1 MEAVIPSP
9 GATGSPD
16 VIVAGGGV
24 IGLGVA
30 WRATQAGL
38 SVSVVDPGAAGGA
51 SAVAA
56 GMLAPV
62 TEAHHGEE
70 TLLQL
75 NLVSSQRYPGFV
87 AELEEA
93 TGMDCGYSQ
102 CGTLS
107 VARDADDNA
116 ALDDLYAFQQ
126 GLDLKVE
133 RLRAREC
140 RELEP
145 NLSPR
150 VRGGILVEDDHQI
163 DPPALVAALAKAC
176 AGAGV
181 ERIRDRVR
189 SVEASED
196 VVRGVALEGGD
207 RIASGNVV
215 VAAGCWSGSIEGLPK
230 GASGAIRPVKGQLM
244 QLRSRGGEPLAH
256 RNVRGLDVYIVSR
269 PDGRTVLGATVEEQ
283 GFDTTTTA
291 GAAFELLRYAWELL
305 PGIREMEL
313 VSQQAGLRPGTPDNA
328 PLIGP
333 TSIDG
338 LLMATGHYRN
348 GILLA
353 PITAEL
359 VAGMLAGQPT
369 TELAE
374 RYSPRRLRL

>member
-1 MEAVIPSP
+1 MEAVIPSA

-30 WRATQAGL
+30 WRAAQSSL
-38 SVSVVDPGAAGGA
+38 SVVVVDPGGPGGA
-51 SAVAA
+51 SEVAA

-62 TEAHHGEE
+62 TEAHYGEE

-75 NLVSSQRYPGFV
+75 NLLSSQRYPGFV
-87 AELEEA
+87 AELEET

-107 VARDADDNA
+107 VARDADDSA

-126 GLDLKVE
+126 RLDLKVE

-140 RELEP
+140 REIEP

-150 VRGGILVEDDHQI
+150 VRGGILVEDDHHV
-163 DPPALVAALAKAC
+163 DPPALVAALARAC

-181 ERIRDRVR
+181 KRIRGRVR
-189 SVEASED
+189 SVEVSGD

-207 RIASGNVV
+207 RIGSGNVV
-215 VAAGCWSGSIEGLPK
+215 VAAGCWSGSIEGLP
-230 GASGAIRPVKGQLM
+230 GEASGALRPVKGQLL

-291 GAAFELLRYAWELL
+291 GAAFELLRDAWELL

-313 VSQQAGLRPGTPDNA
+313 VSQQSGLRPGTPDNA
-328 PLIGP
+328 PLIGT

-359 VAGMLAGQPT
+359 VAGMLAGDPSP
-369 TELAE
+369 EFAE
-374 RYSPRRLRL
+374 PYSPRRLGL

>member
-1 MEAVIPSP
+1 
-9 GATGSPD
+9 
-16 VIVAGGGV
+16 
-24 IGLGVA
+24 
-30 WRATQAGL
+30 
-38 SVSVVDPGAAGGA
+38 
-51 SAVAA
+51 
-56 GMLAPV
+56 V
-62 TEAHHGEE
+62 TEAHYGEE

-126 GLDLKVE
+126 RLDLKVE

-140 RELEP
+140 REIEP

-150 VRGGILVEDDHQI
+150 VRGGILVEDDHQV
-163 DPPALVAALAKAC
+163 DPPALVAALTQAC
-176 AGAGV
+176 ARAGV
-181 ERIRDRVR
+181 QQIRDRVR
-189 SVEASED
+189 SIEVSGDA
-196 VVRGVALEGGD
+196 VRGVTLEGGD
-207 RIASGNVV
+207 RIESGNVV
-215 VAAGCWSGSIEGLPK
+215 VAAGCWSGSIEGLSRE
-230 GASGAIRPVKGQLM
+230 ASRAIRPVKGQLL

-291 GAAFELLRYAWELL
+291 GAALELLRDAWELL

-313 VSQQAGLRPGTPDNA
+313 VSIEAGLRPGTPDNA

-338 LLMATGHYRN
+338 LLMATGHFRN

-359 VAGMLAGQPT
+359 VAGMLAGHPSP
-369 TELAE
+369 ELAE
-374 RYSPRRLRL
+374 RYSPSRLGL

>member
-1 MEAVIPSP
+1 M
-9 GATGSPD
+9 T
-16 VIVAGGGV
+16 
-24 IGLGVA
+24 L
-30 WRATQAGL
+30 
-38 SVSVVDPGAAGGA
+38 VDPGDPGGA

-62 TEAHHGEE
+62 TEAHYGEE

-75 NLVSSQRYPGFV
+75 NLVSSQRYPGFI

-126 GLDLKVE
+126 RLDLKVE

-150 VRGGILVEDDHQI
+150 VRGGILVEDDHQV
-163 DPPALVAALAKAC
+163 DPPALRAALSRAC
-176 AGAGV
+176 ASAGV
-181 ERIRDRVR
+181 DLIRDRAR
-189 SVEASED
+189 SVEVSGD
-196 VVRGVALEGGD
+196 GVVGVAIEGGD
-207 RIASGNVV
+207 RIGSASVV
-215 VAAGCWSGSIEGLPK
+215 VAAGSWSSSIEGLPRA
-230 GASGAIRPVKGQLM
+230 ASVAVRPVKGQLL

-291 GAAFELLRYAWELL
+291 GAAFELLRDAWELL

-313 VSQQAGLRPGTPDNA
+313 VSQQAGLRPGTPDNS
-328 PLIGP
+328 PLIGS
-333 TSIDG
+333 TTIEG

-353 PITAEL
+353 PITAEI
-359 VAGMLAGQPT
+359 VAEMLAGTPSP
-369 TELAE
+369 ELAE
-374 RYSPRRLRL
+374 PYSPRRLGL

>member
-1 MEAVIPSP
+1 MEAVIPSA

-16 VIVAGGGV
+16 VIVVGGGV
-24 IGLGVA
+24 IGLSAA
-30 WRATQAGL
+30 WRATQGGL
-38 SVSVVDPGAAGGA
+38 SVSVVDPGDSGGA

-62 TEAHHGEE
+62 TEAHYGEE

-75 NLVSSQRYPGFV
+75 NLVSSQRFPGFV
-87 AELEEA
+87 VELEEA
-93 TGMDCGYSQ
+93 TGMDCGYSR

-126 GLDLKVE
+126 RLDLKVE
-133 RLRAREC
+133 RLKAREC
-140 RELEP
+140 RKIEP

-150 VRGGILVEDDHQI
+150 VRGGILVEDDHQV
-163 DPPALVAALAKAC
+163 DPPALVAALTRAC
-176 AGAGV
+176 TTAGA

-189 SVEASED
+189 SVEASGNA
-196 VVRGVALEGGD
+196 VRGVALEGGD
-207 RIASGNVV
+207 RIRSGNVV
-215 VAAGCWSGSIEGLPK
+215 VAAGCWTGSIEGLPRE
-230 GASGAIRPVKGQLM
+230 ASGAVRPVKGQLL
-244 QLRSRGGEPLAH
+244 QLRSRDGEPLAH

-291 GAAFELLRYAWELL
+291 GAAFELLRDAWELL
-305 PGIREMEL
+305 PGIWEMEL
-313 VSQQAGLRPGTPDNA
+313 VSHEAGLRPGTPDNA

-353 PITAEL
+353 PITAEI
-359 VAGMLAGQPT
+359 VAGMLSGHPSP
-369 TELAE
+369 EFAE
-374 RYSPRRLRL
+374 RYSPRRLGL

>member
-1 MEAVIPSP
+1 MEAVIPSA
-9 GATGSPD
+9 GATGSPN
-16 VIVAGGGV
+16 VIVVGGGV

-30 WRATQAGL
+30 WRASQAGL
-38 SVSVVDPGAAGGA
+38 SVIVVDPGDAGGA

-62 TEAHHGEE
+62 TEAHYGEE

-75 NLVSSQRYPGFV
+75 NLASSQRYPGFV
-87 AELEEA
+87 AEIEEA

-107 VARDADDNA
+107 VARDADDNT

-126 GLDLKVE
+126 RLDLKVE

-140 RELEP
+140 REIEP

-150 VRGGILVEDDHQI
+150 VRGGILVEDDHQV
-163 DPPALVAALAKAC
+163 DPPALVAALSQAC
-176 AGAGV
+176 AGSGV
-181 ERIRDRVR
+181 QRIRDRVR
-189 SVEASED
+189 SVEASGD
-196 VVRGVALEGGD
+196 AIRGVTLEGGG
-207 RIASGNVV
+207 RVVTGNVV
-215 VAAGCWSGSIEGLPK
+215 VAAGCWSGSIEGLPRQ
-230 GASGAIRPVKGQLM
+230 AQVAIRPVKGQLL
-244 QLRSRGGEPLAH
+244 QLRSRGGGSLAH

-291 GAAFELLRYAWELL
+291 GAAFELLRDAWELL

-313 VSQQAGLRPGTPDNA
+313 VSQEAGLRPGTPDNA
-328 PLIGP
+328 PLIGT
-333 TSIDG
+333 TSIEG

-359 VAGMLAGQPT
+359 VTGMLAGQPSP
-369 TELAE
+369 ELAE
-374 RYSPRRLRL
+374 RYSPRRLGL